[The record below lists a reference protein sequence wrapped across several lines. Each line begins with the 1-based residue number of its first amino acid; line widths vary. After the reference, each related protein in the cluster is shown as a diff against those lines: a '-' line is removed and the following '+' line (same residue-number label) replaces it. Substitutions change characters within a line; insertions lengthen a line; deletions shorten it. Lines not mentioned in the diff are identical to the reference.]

1 MHFQDWP
8 ICVYSRKCSD
18 RNVKNCINYF
28 FLVYEQV
35 LKLLIQVTACQPDL
49 KVLQHFPKPL
59 LKRETIDPHLTTIT
73 ITTQIL
79 IEVNKKPCLLLKWSL
94 IKVVELMNSYKR
106 NVDRYETLWQ
116 FPLRLFG
123 INKKQISLFNDKI
136 ELTPDLYLPSVH
148 AL

>member
-73 ITTQIL
+73 VTTQIL
-79 IEVNKKPCLLLKWSL
+79 IEVNKKPCPLLKWSL

-116 FPLRLFG
+116 SPVRLFG
-123 INKKQISLFNDKI
+123 INKKQMSLFNDKI
-136 ELTPDLYLPSVH
+136 ELTPDSYAPSMH
-148 AL
+148 TL